1 MPVSRKPLM
10 PEGDYPPG
18 GYFEDPSLFDAAA
31 FGIPPSE
38 ARQMDPQQRMA
49 LELSEE
55 CIEDAGS
62 SRNRVFGANAGV
74 FAGATWRE
82 YGYGANSAGKAATSL
97 TGTASGSIAGRISQS
112 FGFTGPSLAVDSITS
127 SSLSAVHLA
136 CQSLASGEC
145 DMALALGVNLILGPD
160 SGQAL
165 KAMGVLSREDT
176 IRPFDQLSDGYQRGE
191 GVAAV
196 LLKRLPDALRTGDS
210 IHATIR
216 ASAIGHNGG
225 GPFSLATP
233 SSEAQRR
240 LLSECLRRA
249 ELTAGDLAYWEAHGT
264 GTHAGDAAEARALRQ
279 TMISRREPLAIGSV
293 KGNLGH
299 VEAAAG
305 IAGLLS
311 AILVSRTREL
321 PVTRGH
327 RQPSFPG
334 HELWVPTRRS
344 PLPDGSGAAIGVTSL
359 GLAGSNACLI
369 IEPGDRHA
377 LDADLPPREWAHR
390 PYWLSNGTED
400 ALGPREILSS
410 VLGCSF
416 SVEDEAA
423 TLLDLG
429 MDSLSAMELET
440 QLRSA
445 GYRISARELLGGAT
459 LADVESRAA
468 ASNFAEVRI

>member
-1 MPVSRKPLM
+1 M
-10 PEGDYPPG
+10 PEGDYPHG

-31 FGIPPSE
+31 FGISSSE

-55 CIEDAGS
+55 CIEDAGY
-62 SRNRVFGANAGV
+62 SRNRVFGANSGV

-82 YGYGANSAGKAATSL
+82 YGYDVRAAGKAATAL
-97 TGTASGSIAGRISQS
+97 AGTALGSIAGRISQS
-112 FGFTGPSLAVDSITS
+112 FGFTGPSLVVDSITS

-145 DMALALGVNLILGPD
+145 DMALALGVTLILGPD
-160 SGQAL
+160 SGEAL
-165 KAMGVLSREDT
+165 KAMGALSREGT
-176 IRPFDQLSDGYQRGE
+176 IRPFDHLSDGYQRGE

-196 LLKRLPDALRTGDS
+196 LLKRLPDALKNGDS

-225 GPFSLATP
+225 GSLALSTP

-249 ELTAGDLAYWEAHGT
+249 ELTPDDLAYWEAHGT
-264 GTHAGDAAEARALRQ
+264 GTPAGDAAEARALRQ

-321 PVTRGH
+321 PATRGH
-327 RQPSFPG
+327 QQPRFSG
-334 HELWVPTRRS
+334 DELWVPTRRS
-344 PLPDGSGAAIGVTSL
+344 PLPASSGTAVGVTSL
-359 GLAGSNACLI
+359 GLAGSNACVI
-369 IEPGDRHA
+369 IEPGTRHA
-377 LDADLPPREWAHR
+377 LHADLAPREWAHR
-390 PYWLSNGTED
+390 SYWLTDSGEE
-400 ALGPREILSS
+400 ALGLREILSS
-410 VLGCSF
+410 VLGWSF

-423 TLLDLG
+423 ALLNFG
-429 MDSLSAMELET
+429 MDSLTAMELET

-445 GYRISARELLGGAT
+445 GFRISARELLGGAT
-459 LADVESRAA
+459 LAEVESRAA
-468 ASNFAEVRI
+468 ASNFSEVRI